1 MMKRVAYIF
10 ITSIIIGTILLNFSS
25 CANTTAAP
33 TGGDKDTIPPV
44 LLKVEPAQRKIN
56 FPITDN
62 KVTLTFNEYTVVKNA
77 NDILLSPPQKK
88 RIKTKVK
95 GKSIVVT
102 FQDTLIPDR
111 TYTLNFGSALAD
123 NNEGNPFGKF
133 VYTFS
138 TGEIIDSMYFTG
150 TVMDAKTLLPKKGV
164 LVSVYTDFS
173 DSALF
178 KSLPYA
184 ATKSDDW
191 GYFALTNIKPQKY
204 RIYAVEDLNNN
215 NIYDPATEQVGFI
228 GDYFQ
233 PTLVVN
239 DTVPELALY
248 DMKDTIG
255 CRSRRSD
262 FNILMFKES
271 GATHKVKSVG
281 RPSLREC
288 YVKFQSSNAEV
299 ESITFSGIPEK
310 DLIKQFNPT
319 KDSLSIWINDK
330 GYLPDTLFAHIKYMK
345 SDSTNKLVLSDE
357 DLKFAMEKKPFVAN
371 QKKEAWDTSVVMT
384 IISTP
389 ENIDQDGY
397 KFDFGFPI
405 VENNYDKLT
414 YQSISPR
421 GDTINEEYK
430 IVPDLQDIKKFAL
443 KPKNKMQEG
452 YTYHLTVR
460 KGCFIDINGLPNDST
475 YISTK
480 LPSEDGLST
489 ITLLCKGVYKR
500 YIVDLVSENR
510 EKVFRS
516 YTIDEDILLEFPYL
530 KEGKY
535 SIRITEDGNKNGII
549 DIGSLLDH
557 RQPEK
562 VLLYETPSGETI
574 IEVKPNIEINQT
586 IDLLEMFR

>member
-62 KVTLTFNEYTVVKNA
+62 KVTLTFDEYTVVKNA

-88 RIKTKVK
+88 RVKTKVK

-111 TYTLNFGSALAD
+111 TYTLDFGSALAD

-173 DSALF
+173 DSAVF

-271 GATHKVKSVG
+271 GTTHKVKSVG

-330 GYLPDTLFAHIKYMK
+330 GYLPDTIFAHIKYMK

-357 DLKFAMEKKPFVAN
+357 DLKFAMEKKPFVAD

-397 KFDFGFPI
+397 KFEFGFPI

-562 VLLYETPSGETI
+562 VLLYESPGGETI
-574 IEVKPNIEINQT
+574 IEVKSNIEINQT

>member
-111 TYTLNFGSALAD
+111 TYTLDFGSALAD

-173 DSALF
+173 DSAIF

-288 YVKFQSSNAEV
+288 YVKFQSSNADV

-357 DLKFAMEKKPFVAN
+357 DLKFAMEKKPFVAD

-397 KFDFGFPI
+397 KFEFGFPI

-475 YISTK
+475 YVSAK